1 MKYNPEIHHRRSIRL
16 PGYDYGQAGLY
27 FITICA
33 WQRQCIFG
41 AIEDGEM
48 HLNPVGEIAR
58 DEWLKTAKMRP
69 NIDIAEFVVMP
80 NHVHG
85 IIAIGDG
92 MDVIGAVGVIGRG
105 TMHRAPT
112 DDTEK
117 FGKPTSN
124 MIPTIVN
131 GETDVTDVDMG
142 VVGANG
148 GGAMHRTPTDNT
160 EQFGEP
166 ISNRIPAIVNG
177 DKDVTDTN
185 GRGTMHRAPT
195 IDTEKF
201 GKPTS
206 NTIPTIIRGYKAAVT
221 TQVNILRQSPHCPV
235 WQRNYYENVVRSE
248 AEYLRIAD
256 YILNNPRQWQEDS
269 LHHGK

>member
-1 MKYNPEIHHRRSIRL
+1 MHRAPTMRDTTTNDDGDTTDRVDGGGDMKYNPEIHHRRSIRL

-41 AIEDGEM
+41 TIEDGEM

-58 DEWLKTAKMRP
+58 DEWLRTAKIRP

-85 IIAIGDG
+85 IIAIGD
-92 MDVIGAVGVIGRG
+92 DPGVADGGGTRGRG

-112 DDTEK
+112 HRNPTAGRAHTDDD
-117 FGKPTSN
+117 GDIN
-124 MIPTIVN
+124 
-131 GETDVTDVDMG
+131 DRVDD
-142 VVGANG
+142 GAP
-148 GGAMHRTPTDNT
+148 HP
-160 EQFGEP
+160 
-166 ISNRIPAIVNG
+166 RI
-177 DKDVTDTN
+177 
-185 GRGTMHRAPT
+185 
-195 IDTEKF
+195 EKF

-206 NTIPTIIRGYKAAVT
+206 NTIPTIVRGYKAAVT
-221 TQVNILRQSPHCPV
+221 TQVNILRNSPQCPV
-235 WQRNYYENVVRSE
+235 WQRNYYEHIVRSE
-248 AEYLRIAD
+248 ADYLRIAA

-269 LHHGK
+269 LNDGK

>member
-1 MKYNPEIHHRRSIRL
+1 VVSDSALQDTMKHNSEIHHRRSIRL

-27 FITICA
+27 FITVCA

-58 DEWLKTAKMRP
+58 DEWLRTAKMRP
-69 NIDIAEFVVMP
+69 NIGIAEFVVMP

-85 IIAIGDG
+85 IIAIGDNT
-92 MDVIGAVGVIGRG
+92 DVIG
-105 TMHRAPT
+105 
-112 DDTEK
+112 
-117 FGKPTSN
+117 S
-124 MIPTIVN
+124 
-131 GETDVTDVDMG
+131 
-142 VVGANG
+142 
-148 GGAMHRTPTDNT
+148 
-160 EQFGEP
+160 
-166 ISNRIPAIVNG
+166 
-177 DKDVTDTN
+177 N

-195 IDTEKF
+195 IDDGDITDRVDDGASHNRTEKF

-221 TQVNILRQSPHCPV
+221 TQVNMLRDSPQCPV

-248 AEYLRIAD
+248 AEYLRIAA

>member
-48 HLNPVGEIAR
+48 HLNHMGEIAR
-58 DEWLKTAKMRP
+58 DEWLRTAKMRP

-92 MDVIGAVGVIGRG
+92 MDVIGAVGAVGVIGRG

-124 MIPTIVN
+124 TIPAIVN
-131 GETDVTDVDMG
+131 GETDVTDVDMD
-142 VVGANG
+142 VVG
-148 GGAMHRTPTDNT
+148 
-160 EQFGEP
+160 
-166 ISNRIPAIVNG
+166 V
-177 DKDVTDTN
+177 N

-221 TQVNILRQSPHCPV
+221 TQVNILRQSPQCPV

>member
-1 MKYNPEIHHRRSIRL
+1 MKYNPEIHNRRSIRL
-16 PGYDYGQAGLY
+16 QGYDYGQAGLY

-41 AIEDGEM
+41 EIEDGEM
-48 HLNPVGEIAR
+48 HLNHVGEIAR
-58 DEWLKTAKMRP
+58 DEWLRTAKIRP

-92 MDVIGAVGVIGRG
+92 MDVIGANGRG

-112 DDTEK
+112 D
-117 FGKPTSN
+117 GN
-124 MIPTIVN
+124 
-131 GETDVTDVDMG
+131 
-142 VVGANG
+142 
-148 GGAMHRTPTDNT
+148 
-160 EQFGEP
+160 
-166 ISNRIPAIVNG
+166 
-177 DKDVTDTN
+177 
-185 GRGTMHRAPT
+185 
-195 IDTEKF
+195 EKF

-221 TQVNILRQSPHCPV
+221 TQVNILRDSPQCPV

>member
-1 MKYNPEIHHRRSIRL
+1 MKYNPEIHHRRSVRL
-16 PGYDYGQAGLY
+16 PGYDYGQGGLY

-48 HLNPVGEIAR
+48 HLNSMGEIAR
-58 DEWLKTAKMRP
+58 DEWLRTAKMRL
-69 NIDIAEFVVMP
+69 NIGIAEFVVMP

-85 IIAIGDG
+85 IISIRDNPGFNDAVDG
-92 MDVIGAVGVIGRG
+92 NDSGFNDV
-105 TMHRAPT
+105 
-112 DDTEK
+112 
-117 FGKPTSN
+117 
-124 MIPTIVN
+124 
-131 GETDVTDVDMG
+131 
-142 VVGANG
+142 
-148 GGAMHRTPTDNT
+148 
-160 EQFGEP
+160 
-166 ISNRIPAIVNG
+166 
-177 DKDVTDTN
+177 N

-195 IDTEKF
+195 IGTDDDNEPHNRVEKFGKPASNTIPMIVDGNDSGFNDVNGRGTMHRAPTIGTDDDNEPHNRVEKF

-221 TQVNILRQSPHCPV
+221 TRVNILRNSPQCPV

-248 AEYLRIAD
+248 ADYLRIAN

-269 LHHGK
+269 LHHEK